1 MYLPTA
7 VLGRNRV
14 ADNEGI
20 EDRPA
25 VRQGRP
31 SAMGQEDFP
40 PGGTERANAD
50 PDTRPLPDGLA
61 PGCLARGL
69 GLARGCGYGR
79 GMRISAVLIDIDGVL
94 TVSWRPLPG
103 AVTALRQLRAAGLPM
118 ALVTNTTSRP
128 RASIASTLGAAGFP
142 VPPAPILPPPPPP

>member
-50 PDTRPLPDGLA
+50 PDTRPLPDGSRTGM
-61 PGCLARGL
+61 PGPGPWAGARLRLWSRHAYQRGADRHRWGADRFVAAAAGGGDGAAATARGGPAAGPGHQHHL
-69 GLARGCGYGR
+69 PA
-79 GMRISAVLIDIDGVL
+79 AVLD
-94 TVSWRPLPG
+94 R
-103 AVTALRQLRAAGLPM
+103 
-118 ALVTNTTSRP
+118 
-128 RASIASTLGAAGFP
+128 
-142 VPPAPILPPPPPP
+142 